1 MASRTLLWFED
12 GDPREFRR
20 WAMAAALVVLIHGAL
35 VAGYLFGREPDQ
47 IGDDAT
53 DVTVELAP
61 IDTVADAKQR
71 DVAPAPEEMVEQK
84 ATPQPQNQPD
94 HPKPV
99 EPPPPVETDDA
110 VLPQEKPPQKVE
122 EERPPAPM
130 TAAPVRGGAPRIE
143 PSWESRLVKRLQ
155 AFKRYPAVA
164 QSRGEEG
171 VALLAFSVDRNGH
184 VLTHRIVKSSGHAD
198 LDEEVMAM
206 IERAQPLPA
215 FPPGMTQTELSLTV
229 PIRFSLR

>member
-1 MASRTLLWFED
+1 MASRTLFWIEER
-12 GDPREFRR
+12 DPRELRR
-20 WAMAAALVVLIHGAL
+20 WGMAAAVVVLIHGAL
-35 VAGYLFGREPDQ
+35 IAGYLFGHEPDQ
-47 IGDDAT
+47 VGDDAT

-61 IDTVADAKQR
+61 IDTLADAKQR

-99 EPPPPVETDDA
+99 EPPPPVDTDDA
-110 VLPQEKPPQKVE
+110 VLPQEKPP
-122 EERPPAPM
+122 
-130 TAAPVRGGAPRIE
+130 IE

-155 AFKRYPAVA
+155 AFKRYPGAA

-184 VLTHRIVKSSGHAD
+184 VLTRRIVKSSGHAD
-198 LDEEVMAM
+198 LDEEVLAM
-206 IERAQPLPA
+206 IERAQPLPP